1 MSGLRMAQE
10 LCVAEVSQED
20 IERLAARVAML
31 VSDDGEAANAGR
43 AVGQLARRLG
53 LSGGDLKQL
62 FLNGTLGPSRKP
74 RPAEPPGAQQE
85 IATLKRSLRRLEN
98 VIQNLQEERDQ
109 LVSETGQ
116 TRLALYQARARRRQ
130 SWIIGM
136 VGVLVLLVV
145 AAVVGFADLNFTPRP
160 QAQPGTAATV
170 PWKPAPGTTASVR
183 SARGTLY
190 TEADTSS
197 TPVTYLPAGTKVQ
210 VRRVLW
216 NMMTQ
221 WAEVE
226 VLGKSGYVPM
236 TEIDLF

>member
-1 MSGLRMAQE
+1 MS
-10 LCVAEVSQED
+10 EVSQED

-31 VSDDGEAANAGR
+31 VSEDGEAANAGR

-62 FLNGTLGPSRKP
+62 FLNGTLGTTRKP
-74 RPAEPPGAQQE
+74 RAAEPVGAAQE
-85 IATLKRSLRRLEN
+85 IATLKRNLRRLET
-98 VIQNLQEERDQ
+98 IIENLQEERDQ
-109 LVSETGQ
+109 LVSEAGQ
-116 TRLALYQARARRRQ
+116 IRVAMYQARARRRQ
-130 SWIIGM
+130 NM
-136 VGVLVLLVV
+136 VIAAAGIVVLLVV
-145 AAVVGFADLNFTPRP
+145 GTVVGFADFGSGRRVPV
-160 QAQPGTAATV
+160 AADAAAPV
-170 PWKPAPGTTASVR
+170 PWRPAPGTSATVR

-190 TEADTSS
+190 SQADPTSP
-197 TPVTYLPAGTKVQ
+197 PVIYLPAGTKVQ

-226 VLGKSGYVPM
+226 TLGKSGYVPM

>member
-1 MSGLRMAQE
+1 M
-10 LCVAEVSQED
+10 AEVSQED

-31 VSDDGEAANAGR
+31 VSEDGEAANAGR

-62 FLNGTLGPSRKP
+62 FLNGTLGPARKP
-74 RPAEPPGAQQE
+74 RPAEPGAAEE
-85 IATLKRSLRRLEN
+85 IATLKRNLRRLET
-98 VIQNLQEERDQ
+98 IIENLQEERDQ
-109 LVSETGQ
+109 LVNEGGQ
-116 TRLALYQARARRRQ
+116 IRVAMYQARARRRQ
-130 SWIIGM
+130 HLVIAGAGIA
-136 VGVLVLLVV
+136 VLLVV
-145 AAVVGFADLNFTPRP
+145 GTVVGFADFGGGRRVPVATD
-160 QAQPGTAATV
+160 AASPA
-170 PWKPAPGTTASVR
+170 PWRPAPGTSATVR

-190 TEADTSS
+190 SQADPTSS
-197 TPVTYLPAGTKVQ
+197 PVIYLPAGTKVQ

-226 VLGKSGYVPM
+226 TLGKSGYVPM

>member
-1 MSGLRMAQE
+1 M
-10 LCVAEVSQED
+10 AEVSQED

-31 VSDDGEAANAGR
+31 VSEDGEAANAGR

-62 FLNGTLGPSRKP
+62 FLNGTLGPTRKP
-74 RPAEPPGAQQE
+74 RPAEPAGATQE
-85 IATLKRSLRRLEN
+85 IATLRRNLRRLET
-98 VIQNLQEERDQ
+98 IIENLQDERDQ
-109 LVSETGQ
+109 LVNEAGQ
-116 TRLALYQARARRRQ
+116 FRVAMYQARARRRQ
-130 SWIIGM
+130 NM
-136 VGVLVLLVV
+136 VIAGVGAVVLLVV
-145 AAVVGFADLNFTPRP
+145 VTVVGFADFGGGRRP
-160 QAQPGTAATV
+160 PAIVEAAA
-170 PWKPAPGTTASVR
+170 PWKPATGTSATVR

-190 TEADTSS
+190 SQADPTSS
-197 TPVTYLPAGTKVQ
+197 PVIYLPAGTKVQ

-226 VLGKSGYVPM
+226 TLGKSGFVPM

>member
-1 MSGLRMAQE
+1 M
-10 LCVAEVSQED
+10 AEVSQED

-31 VSDDGEAANAGR
+31 VSDDGEADNAGR

-62 FLNGTLGPSRKP
+62 FLNGTLGLSRKP
-74 RPAEPPGAQQE
+74 RPAEPVGAQQE
-85 IATLKRSLRRLEN
+85 IASLKRSLRRLEN
-98 VIQNLQEERDQ
+98 VIENLQEERDQ
-109 LVSETGQ
+109 LVSAAGQ
-116 TRLALYQARARRRQ
+116 SRLALYQARARQRQ
-130 SWIIGM
+130 NWVIGG
-136 VGVLVLLVV
+136 VGLVVLLVV
-145 AAVVGFADLNFTPRP
+145 GAVVGFADFNFAPRQ
-160 QAQPGTAATV
+160 QALPGTVAAV

-190 TEADTSS
+190 AEADTTSS
-197 TPVTYLPAGTKVQ
+197 PVTYLPAGTKVQ

-226 VLGKSGYVPM
+226 ALGKTGYVPM

>member
-1 MSGLRMAQE
+1 M
-10 LCVAEVSQED
+10 AEVSQED

-31 VSDDGEAANAGR
+31 VSEDGEAANAGR

-74 RPAEPPGAQQE
+74 RPAEPAGAQQE

-109 LVSETGQ
+109 LVVEAGQ
-116 TRLALYQARARRRQ
+116 IRLSMYRSRARRRQ
-130 SWIIGM
+130 NVTIGIIGL
-136 VGVLVLLVV
+136 LVLLLVGTI
-145 AAVVGFADLNFTPRP
+145 VGFADFNLTPRP
-160 QAQPGTAATV
+160 QAQAPAGGTPNA

-190 TEADTSS
+190 TEADTTSA
-197 TPVTYLPAGTKVQ
+197 PLTYLPAGTKVQ
-210 VRRVLW
+210 VRRLLW

-226 VLGKSGYVPM
+226 ALGKIGYVPM

>member
-1 MSGLRMAQE
+1 M
-10 LCVAEVSQED
+10 AEVSQED

-31 VSDDGEAANAGR
+31 VSEDGEAANAGR

-74 RPAEPPGAQQE
+74 RPAEPAGAQQE

-109 LVSETGQ
+109 LVVEAGQ
-116 TRLALYQARARRRQ
+116 IRLSMYRSRARRRQ
-130 SWIIGM
+130 NVTIGIIGL
-136 VGVLVLLVV
+136 LVLLLVGTI
-145 AAVVGFADLNFTPRP
+145 VGFADFNLTPRP
-160 QAQPGTAATV
+160 QAKAPAGGAPNA

-190 TEADTSS
+190 TEADTTSA
-197 TPVTYLPAGTKVQ
+197 PLTYLPAGTKVQ
-210 VRRVLW
+210 VRRLLW

-226 VLGKSGYVPM
+226 ALGKIGYVPM

>member
-1 MSGLRMAQE
+1 M
-10 LCVAEVSQED
+10 AEVSQED

-31 VSDDGEAANAGR
+31 VSDDGEADNAGR

-53 LSGGDLKQL
+53 LSGGDLKEL
-62 FLNGTLGPSRKP
+62 FLNGTLVPKSKP
-74 RPAEPPGAQQE
+74 RPAEPVGAQQE
-85 IATLKRSLRRLEN
+85 IATLKRSVRRLEN
-98 VIQNLQEERDQ
+98 VIQNLQDERDQ
-109 LVSETGQ
+109 LVSDAGQ
-116 TRLALYQARARRRQ
+116 ARLALYQARVRRRQ
-130 SWIIGM
+130 SWIIGL
-136 VGVLVLLVV
+136 VGVVVLLVV
-145 AAVVGFADLNFTPRP
+145 VAVVGFVDFGFTRRPTPPRD
-160 QAQPGTAATV
+160 AGAVV
-170 PWKPAPGTTASVR
+170 PWKPAPGTTAAVR

-190 TEADTSS
+190 TEADTTS

-226 VLGKSGYVPM
+226 AQGKTGYVPM

>member
-1 MSGLRMAQE
+1 M
-10 LCVAEVSQED
+10 AEVSQED

-62 FLNGTLGPSRKP
+62 FLNGSLAPSRKP
-74 RPAEPPGAQQE
+74 RPAEPAGAQQE

-109 LVSETGQ
+109 LVAEAGQ
-116 TRLALYQARARRRQ
+116 IRVAMYQSRARRRQ
-130 SWIIGM
+130 NALIGG
-136 VGVLVLLVV
+136 VGVVLLLVV
-145 AAVVGFADLNFTPRP
+145 GAVVGFADFSLAPRP
-160 QAQPGTAATV
+160 LAQAGGTANA
-170 PWKPAPGTTASVR
+170 PWKPAPGTTAAVR

-190 TEADTSS
+190 LEADTSS
-197 TPVTYLPAGTKVQ
+197 APVTYLPAGTKVQ

-226 VLGKSGYVPM
+226 ALGKAGYVPM